1 MRSRPNTFPSRGKE
15 GVGCSAGT
23 YSSNSHNGRGDND
36 LVIFIPARSL
46 LNLSPLRDL
55 ERERRGGG
63 GGGGCLEASFLV
75 KAFNSLCNF

>member
-55 ERERRGGG
+55 EREGGG
-63 GGGGCLEASFLV
+63 GGEGVASKPHFLLKLLILYV
-75 KAFNSLCNF
+75 IFR